1 MEKSRYRELKSYAA
15 LFVLTAFLVWLFVL
29 RFGLF
34 GAKVDWISQH
44 SVLPDYFRK
53 QFYETGELF
62 PEFALNIGGGQNIYH
77 FAYYGLYSPL
87 ILFSYL
93 LPFVK
98 MSDYMMAVQ
107 FFCLVASVALLY
119 GWLRRRKPGEK
130 ISFFTAVI
138 FLLSGPMI
146 YHSWHQIMFVNY
158 MPFLC
163 MGFWGVDRYFD
174 EQKTK
179 GKRGFR
185 CFGMLGI
192 SIFLMIMTSFYFS
205 IGGMLALALY
215 GMHRYLYNLEREG
228 TGLELKKFVKE
239 GVRFAVPFLLAVMLG
254 GVLLIPTV
262 SALAGRGGGAPGISA
277 VDLVLPDVS
286 SGRFFYSPYGIG
298 LTMLG
303 LTALVSML
311 FSRKCYERVLA
322 WGCTVILTV
331 PVFAYLMNGGL
342 YIRDKVMIPF
352 LPLLCYILACYV
364 KNMEEERETRA
375 GAWGRLFP
383 CLACILF
390 VCIEWVR
397 GSCGK
402 YQELLILDGA
412 VMLLCFFL
420 FQREQRRKC
429 YSKKNVLILLLPPII
444 FLAVCGLGL
453 NAEAG
458 GAVEREFYRDITDTD
473 IEKLVKE
480 AAEKGK
486 GFYRT
491 EQTGTDEENAAN
503 LNRIWDMGQY
513 ISSIY
518 SSSYNKNYQEFRQAS
533 FQVEEPYRNFLMQ
546 PPLHN
551 PLYQD
556 FMGVRYLIS
565 KEEPTGYRLV
575 ESRQGWKLYE
585 NENVLPIAYG
595 TDKVMGKKEYQTL
608 TFPYNQLAL
617 REYAVVEKTS
627 DEKDFRFSPE
637 TGIKSSVKEVPV
649 EFPEKISAE
658 RKEEFLINLT
668 DANRKED
675 AERDGRDER
684 QKVLFLQFHVKNL
697 KPSKDVEIYVSG
709 IRNKLTSDKHF
720 YYNENTEFTYAAL
733 LKKGQAQVPV
743 IFGKGEYEL
752 SDVKCFVGTL
762 SEEKDR
768 LCQAEFRVDRERT
781 KGSVIA
787 GNIEMEKQGY
797 FITSI
802 PYDGNFEIQVDG
814 KAVEKE
820 RVNTA
825 FLGFKIKKGEHEIQI
840 TYHAPGVR
848 AGKLLS
854 LAGMMMIAVMFAA
867 EKLSG
872 IIYFF

>member
-1 MEKSRYRELKSYAA
+1 MKRFRYREGKSFAVLLALTA
-15 LFVLTAFLVWLFVL
+15 LFVWLFVL

-62 PEFALNIGGGQNIYH
+62 PEFAFNIGGGQNIYH
-77 FAYYGLYSPL
+77 FAYYGLYSPFVL
-87 ILFSYL
+87 LSYL

-107 FFCLVASVALLY
+107 FFCLVSSVVLLY
-119 GWLRRRKPGEK
+119 GWLRRRKLGEK
-130 ISFFTAVI
+130 ISFCTAVI

-146 YHSWHQIMFVNY
+146 YHSWHQIMFVSY

-163 MGFWGVDRYFD
+163 MGFWGVDKYFD
-174 EQKTK
+174 GQKTR

-185 CFGMLGI
+185 CSVMLGL

-239 GVRFAVPFLLAVMLG
+239 GAGFAVPFLLAVMSG
-254 GVLLIPTV
+254 GVLLIPTI
-262 SALAGRGGGAPGISA
+262 SALAGRGSGASDISA
-277 VDLVLPDVS
+277 ADLILPDVS
-286 SGRFFYSPYGIG
+286 SGRFLYSPYGIG
-298 LTMLG
+298 LTLSA

-311 FSRKCYERVLA
+311 FSGKRYERALA

-352 LPLLCYILACYV
+352 LPLLCYIFACYV

-375 GAWGRLFP
+375 GAWSRLFP

-390 VCIEWVR
+390 VCMEWGQ
-397 GSCGK
+397 GSRGK

-412 VMLLCFFL
+412 VTLLCFFL
-420 FQREQRRKC
+420 FQRGQRRKR
-429 YSKKNVLILLLPPII
+429 YNKKNALILLLSPILI
-444 FLAVCGLGL
+444 LMVCSLGL
-453 NAEAG
+453 NTEAG
-458 GAVEREFYRDITDTD
+458 DAVERGFYRDVTDMD
-473 IEKLVKE
+473 IGKLVKE

-486 GFYRT
+486 GLYRT
-491 EQTGTDEENAAN
+491 EQMGTDEENAAN

-518 SSSYNKNYQEFRQAS
+518 SSSYNKDYQEFRQAS

-546 PPLHN
+546 PSLHN

-556 FMGVRYLIS
+556 FMGVRYVIS
-565 KEEPTGYRLV
+565 REEPEGYRLV
-575 ESRQGWKLYE
+575 ESRKGWKLCE
-585 NENVLPIAYG
+585 NEDALPIAYA
-595 TDKVMGKKEYQTL
+595 TNKVIGKKEYQAL
-608 TFPYNQLAL
+608 GFPYNQLAL
-617 REYAVVEKTS
+617 LEYAVVEENS
-627 DEKDFRFSPE
+627 GEKDSRFSSE
-637 TGIKSSVKEVPV
+637 IDIKSSVKEVPV
-649 EFPEKISAE
+649 EFPKKISAE
-658 RKEEFLINLT
+658 RKEELLINLA
-668 DANRKED
+668 DADGKENAKED
-675 AERDGRDER
+675 GCDEG

-709 IRNKLTSDKHF
+709 IRNKLTSDRHF
-720 YYNENTEFTYAAL
+720 YYNGNTEFTYAAL
-733 LKKGQAQVPV
+733 LKKGQARVPV
-743 IFGKGEYEL
+743 TFGKGEYEI

-762 SEEKDR
+762 SGGKGR
-768 LCQAEFRVDRERT
+768 LCQAEFRVDMERT

-787 GNIEMEKQGY
+787 GDIEMEEQGY

-802 PYDGNFEIQVDG
+802 PYDENFEIQMDG
-814 KAVEKE
+814 KTVEKE

-825 FLGFKIKKGEHEIQI
+825 FLGFKIKKGEHEVQI

-872 IIYFF
+872 IIYLF